1 MLSPKAP
8 GRHPTFGTIYYW
20 CLVVV
25 FASATALAI
34 MRWKEDYHLFLL
46 GALAFGVASAGRA
59 ARRGLRRAW
68 VTWHIT
74 GMGLSYIV
82 LLTAFYVDNGKSL
95 PLWKELPP
103 ISYWV
108 IPAAVGLPLIARALR
123 HTEEPVYLAALAKQ
137 GCPMPYAENNG
148 VRIHYRV
155 VGTGKPVVL
164 HHGFTE
170 SIEDWS
176 ECGYVRCTPVSA
188 PADPDGCARGW
199 AQ

>member
-8 GRHPTFGTIYYW
+8 DRHPAFGTIYYW
-20 CLVVV
+20 CLAVV
-25 FASATALAI
+25 FASATALGI

-59 ARRGLRRAW
+59 ARRGLWHDW

-74 GMGLSYIV
+74 GMGLSYIA

-108 IPAAVGLPLIARALR
+108 IPAAVGLPLIARTLR
-123 HTEEPVYLAALAKQ
+123 QYRAASLS
-137 GCPMPYAENNG
+137 GRPSRGG
-148 VRIHYRV
+148 V
-155 VGTGKPVVL
+155 
-164 HHGFTE
+164 
-170 SIEDWS
+170 
-176 ECGYVRCTPVSA
+176 VSS
-188 PADPDGCARGW
+188 
-199 AQ
+199 Q

>member
-8 GRHPTFGTIYYW
+8 GRHPAFGTIYYW
-20 CLVVV
+20 CLAVV

-59 ARRGLRRAW
+59 ARRGLWHDW

-74 GMGLSYIV
+74 GMGLSYIA

-108 IPAAVGLPLIARALR
+108 IPAAVGLPLIARTLR
-123 HTEEPVYLAALAKQ
+123 QYRAASLS
-137 GCPMPYAENNG
+137 GRP
-148 VRIHYRV
+148 
-155 VGTGKPVVL
+155 
-164 HHGFTE
+164 
-170 SIEDWS
+170 S
-176 ECGYVRCTPVSA
+176 
-188 PADPDGCARGW
+188 
-199 AQ
+199 